1 MAMKNNPKN
10 VEEKRGNSAL
20 KMTTRKKSKNY
31 EMAIKAGNF
40 V

>member
-1 MAMKNNPKN
+1 MAMKNNPKTLK
-10 VEEKRGNSAL
+10 EKRGKIPL
-20 KMTTRKKSKNY
+20 KMTPRKKSKNY